1 MLDLSVFCGC
11 DNVRDW
17 VLLQLSEVL
26 CVLTTY
32 LTYKRPNI
40 AQPSS
45 SFFSQATLADEL
57 VTFTASVQQDAF
69 VLFVWLLPN
78 TFHPHIYLLCY
89 GPNIRHI
96 SILFIVST
104 SFHPQW
110 YFAHRNKQSYSCH
123 CWWTGGWQPFTKILG
138 ADVRKVEFSTSDGQ
152 LHITSSP
159 SFAANRSKLMNTS
172 FSLSR
177 FLQIQSRAEQTQ
189 THRPRRLRHQC
200 LPSLQKYTR
209 FCAFLA

>member
-1 MLDLSVFCGC
+1 MCLNYIFDL
-11 DNVRDW
+11 
-17 VLLQLSEVL
+17 Q
-26 CVLTTY
+26 T
-32 LTYKRPNI
+32 
-40 AQPSS
+40 AQYC
-45 SFFSQATLADEL
+45 T
-57 VTFTASVQQDAF
+57 AF
-69 VLFVWLLPN
+69 VVILFPSNSSWRPRDSWPSQPQFNKMHLYCLFDCCRCRIPSTR
-78 TFHPHIYLLCY
+78 TFYLLCY
-89 GPNIRHI
+89 SPNIRHI

-104 SFHPQW
+104 SFHPQR

-172 FSLSR
+172 FSR